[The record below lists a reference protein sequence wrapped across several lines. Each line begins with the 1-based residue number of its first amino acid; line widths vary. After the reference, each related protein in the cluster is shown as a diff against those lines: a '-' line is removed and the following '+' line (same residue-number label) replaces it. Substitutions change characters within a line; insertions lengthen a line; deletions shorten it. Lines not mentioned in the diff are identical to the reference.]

1 MSKFSTMI
9 FTGGTEEV
17 FVAHAKKFNR
27 EQAIE
32 AFRNETGIKDKAVED
47 ISEAYCK
54 YYVSVPDWCGFE
66 GDGGCYTFCSK
77 DDRGSFPVYVISLRN
92 REDIT

>member
-9 FTGGTEEV
+9 FTGGNKEV

-27 EQAIE
+27 EQVVE
-32 AFRNETGIKDKAVED
+32 AFRNETGIEDKTVED
-47 ISEAYCK
+47 IEEAYCK

-66 GDGGCYTFCSK
+66 GDGGCYTFCNK
-77 DDRGSFPVYVISLRN
+77 DDRGSFPVYTI
-92 REDIT
+92 EF